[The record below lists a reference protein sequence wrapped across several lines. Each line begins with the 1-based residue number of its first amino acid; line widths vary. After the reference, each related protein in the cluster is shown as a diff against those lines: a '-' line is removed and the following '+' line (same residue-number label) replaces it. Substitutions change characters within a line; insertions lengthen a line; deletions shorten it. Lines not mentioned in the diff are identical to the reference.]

1 MIARKVLAK
10 TIKMAPG
17 RSQIQPSEAFSHRTR
32 TGHLLVTLGDIR
44 QAQKL
49 WDSSLSYYERAL
61 AQFIATVGEGS
72 VNTAD
77 VCCKIAVHFIKQ
89 EKFEKSR

>member
-1 MIARKVLAK
+1 MIARIFLAA
-10 TIKMAPG
+10 TITMGPG
-17 RSQIQPSEAFSHRTR
+17 RSHIQSSEAFSRWIR

-49 WDSSLSYYERAL
+49 GDASLTYYERAL
-61 AQFIATVGEGS
+61 AQFIGTVGEGS

-77 VCCKIAVHFIKQ
+77 VRCKIAVHFIKQ
-89 EKFEKSR
+89 EKFEESR